1 MLGKCVYESQK
12 QVIKWVWFLYG
23 SWYPKVKGTFIDSS
37 ETERGCSAIHSRKQ
51 NTQIQKQNHSFTG
64 CVYCTNTTDMICSFR
79 LQQVLISAV
88 KTDLLQTHSLTP
100 LMLYRTWKQKRQQK
114 AENKCVSLAFCLHS
128 IPPQPQQ
135 PFVVWHETTLKA
147 ALLLPRQRTHVHS
160 YAHHPHNTSTHLLT
174 PESSSFEQRVLYMF
188 SLYRT
193 STNPNPAKHALVHA
207 PALSFSVAFH

>member
-1 MLGKCVYESQK
+1 MLGQSVYVSQK

-37 ETERGCSAIHSRKQ
+37 ETERGCSAIHRRKQ
-51 NTQIQKQNHSFTG
+51 NTQIQKQNHSFTER
-64 CVYCTNTTDMICSFR
+64 VYCRNTTDTICSYR

-88 KTDLLQTHSLTP
+88 KTDLLQTQPYSPHAVQNMET
-100 LMLYRTWKQKRQQK
+100 K
-114 AENKCVSLAFCLHS
+114 AENKCVSLAFCLHG

-147 ALLLPRQRTHVHS
+147 ALLLPRQCTHVHS
-160 YAHHPHNTSTHLLT
+160 YAHHPPNTSTHLLT
-174 PESSSFEQRVLYMF
+174 PESSSFEQRVLYLF

-193 STNPNPAKHALVHA
+193 STNPDPAKHTLVHLRIH
-207 PALSFSVAFH
+207 ALSFSVAFH